1 MNAMEWNGMN
11 AMEWNG
17 MNAMDIIS
25 GNKIPAIIYNNND
38 SDS

>member
-1 MNAMEWNGMN
+1 MNAMQWNGMN

>member
-1 MNAMEWNGMN
+1 MEWNRMEWNG
-11 AMEWNG
+11 MEWNG

-25 GNKIPAIIYNNND
+25 CNKIPAIIYNNND